1 MEKIMISG
9 FSDEISSDFDEQLKV
24 VTGLGMEYIS
34 LRTADGKSI
43 ADYTAKGVKEKLLP
57 KLKEAG
63 VRVSSLGSPIGK
75 VEIGDEE
82 GFAKQLVQLEELC
95 RIAKVLDC
103 RYIRIFSFY
112 IPEGR
117 NPEDYREAVI
127 EKLIKFNAVART
139 YGVVLI
145 HENEKGIYGDG
156 KERCRVILDALG
168 SDHLRQSLI
177 LPTLCSVERTLWS
190 AGSFSMTR
198 LFISTLRMPWHRIK
212 KMCSAGPAKEKLKRF
227 WRELSEKKD
236 MRAS

>member
-43 ADYTAKGVKEKLLP
+43 ADYTAKEVKEKLLP

-127 EKLIKFNAVART
+127 EKLIKFDAVART
-139 YGVVLI
+139 YGVVL
-145 HENEKGIYGDG
+145 K
-156 KERCRVILDALG
+156 RG
-168 SDHLRQSLI
+168 SMEMGR
-177 LPTLCSVERTLWS
+177 S
-190 AGSFSMTR
+190 A
-198 LFISTLRMPWHRIK
+198 
-212 KMCSAGPAKEKLKRF
+212 AG
-227 WRELSEKKD
+227 
-236 MRAS
+236 